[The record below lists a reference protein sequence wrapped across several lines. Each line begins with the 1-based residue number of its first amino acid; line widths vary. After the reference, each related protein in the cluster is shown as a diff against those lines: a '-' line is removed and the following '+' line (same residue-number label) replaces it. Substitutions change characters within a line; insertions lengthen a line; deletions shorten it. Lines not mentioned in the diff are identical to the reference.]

1 MPCCP
6 VLDCGMK
13 SIIQTDGNG
22 CYLCGRCVM
31 LEKHHC
37 LAGVANRKLSEK
49 YGLWVMLCQECH
61 TGKHGA
67 QYDKEKNLMLKRDAQ
82 FAFERTHTRSEW
94 MKLFGK
100 NYL

>member
-1 MPCCP
+1 MPGCP

-49 YGLWVMLCQECH
+49 YGLWVMLCHECH

>member
-22 CYLCGRCVM
+22 CYLCGKTVGIEC
-31 LEKHHC
+31 HHVF
-37 LAGVANRKLSEK
+37 AGVANKKLSTRL
-49 YGLWVMLCQECH
+49 GLTVMLCHECH

>member
-1 MPCCP
+1 
-6 VLDCGMK
+6 
-13 SIIQTDGNG
+13 
-22 CYLCGRCVM
+22 M

-49 YGLWVMLCQECH
+49 YGLWVMLCHECH
-61 TGKHGA
+61 TGKNGA

>member
-49 YGLWVMLCQECH
+49 YGLWVMLCHECH

-67 QYDKEKNLMLKRDAQ
+67 QYDKGKNLMLKCDAQ

>member
-1 MPCCP
+1 
-6 VLDCGMK
+6 MK

-22 CYLCGRCVM
+22 CYLCGRRVM

-49 YGLWVMLCQECH
+49 YGLWVMLCHECH
-61 TGKHGA
+61 TGKNGA

-82 FAFERTHTRSEW
+82 FSFERTHTRSEW

>member
-1 MPCCP
+1 
-6 VLDCGMK
+6 MK

-49 YGLWVMLCQECH
+49 YGLWVMLCHECH

>member
-1 MPCCP
+1 MR
-6 VLDCGMK
+6 
-13 SIIQTDGNG
+13 SILQLEKA
-22 CYLCGRCVM
+22 CYLCGRRVM

-37 LAGVANRKLSEK
+37 LAGIANRKLSEK
-49 YGLWVMLCQECH
+49 YGLWVMLCHECH

-67 QYDKEKNLMLKRDAQ
+67 QYDKEKNLMLKRDTQ

>member
-49 YGLWVMLCQECH
+49 YGLWVMLCHECH